1 MSDIKLSGPLDEN
14 VILPK
19 FEGPVPDRLNIDLK
33 DLANIN
39 SVGCRNWMNWI
50 KSVKAKDGIFLHN
63 CPPHFISQVS
73 ILFGFVPEGVVIQS
87 FFVPYYC
94 DACGAEE
101 LLKIEAGALGF
112 TDFKID
118 DEIICPVCSALMH
131 IDVVKDKFLAFWKKK
146 SA

>member
-1 MSDIKLSGPLDEN
+1 MT
-14 VILPK
+14 
-19 FEGPVPDRLNIDLK
+19 
-33 DLANIN
+33 
-39 SVGCRNWMNWI
+39 WI
-50 KSVKAKDGIFLHN
+50 KTWKAKDGIYLQN

-73 ILFGFVPEGVVIQS
+73 ILFGFVPDGVVIES

-101 LLKIEAGALGF
+101 LVKVEAGHRDYSAM
-112 TDFKID
+112 KID